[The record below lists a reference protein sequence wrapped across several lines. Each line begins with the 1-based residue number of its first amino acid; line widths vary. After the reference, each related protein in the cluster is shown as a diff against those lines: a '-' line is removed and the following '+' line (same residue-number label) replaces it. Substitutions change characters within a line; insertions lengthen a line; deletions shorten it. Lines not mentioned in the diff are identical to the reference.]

1 MKIRI
6 FVALNI
12 PDEVKDQ
19 LFDIIDE
26 LHIDKSLKWESKE
39 KIHLTLKFVG
49 EVDEEL
55 IPQIIN
61 ELTFLE
67 QYKTQILQI
76 TGFGF
81 FFHFKEPKVLWA
93 GLKYSDE
100 LKNIAERL
108 NDFFVKYGIEKEN
121 RPFKP
126 HLTLMR
132 IKNNPGDNF
141 INKFKNSKFEP
152 ISFQSNS
159 ISLIKSELKPSGA
172 VYTEIKKY
180 KLRPLEE

>member
-1 MKIRI
+1 MKNRI

-12 PDEVKDQ
+12 PDDAKEKLFSIIYQ
-19 LFDIIDE
+19 L
-26 LHIDKSLKWESKE
+26 HSDKSLKWETKE

-49 EVDEEL
+49 EFEDEL
-55 IPQIIN
+55 IPQIKNDLI
-61 ELTFLE
+61 FLE
-67 QYKTQILQI
+67 EYKTQLLQI
-76 TGFGF
+76 NGFGF
-81 FFHFKEPKVLWA
+81 FFSYKEPRILWA
-93 GLKYSDE
+93 GLKYSEE

-108 NDFFVKYGIEKEN
+108 EDYFVRYGVEKEN

-126 HLTLMR
+126 HLTLLR
-132 IKNNPGDNF
+132 IKNNLGESF

-159 ISLIKSELKPSGA
+159 ISLIKSELKPSGS

>member
-6 FVALNI
+6 FVALYI
-12 PDEVKDQ
+12 PDDTKEKLFSIIHQ
-19 LFDIIDE
+19 LNP
-26 LHIDKSLKWESKE
+26 DKSLKWETRE

-49 EVDEEL
+49 DVEDEL
-55 IPQIIN
+55 ISQIKN
-61 ELTFLE
+61 DLMFLE
-67 QYKTQILQI
+67 EYKTQLLQI

-81 FFHFKEPKVLWA
+81 FFSYKVPRILWA
-93 GLKYSDE
+93 GIKYAEELKY
-100 LKNIAERL
+100 IAERL
-108 NDFFVKYGIEKEN
+108 EDYFIRYGVEKEK

-141 INKFKNSKFEP
+141 INKFKNFKFEP